1 VVLFDEIE
9 KAHHDVFNLLLQ
21 VLEEGELK
29 DSLGH
34 TVNFRNTV
42 IIMTSNAGAREISRD
57 SRLGFSPETGIMGLA
72 EIQSA
77 ALAELRRI
85 FNPEFINRVDD
96 VVVFHALDEKQV
108 EAILDLQLGELA
120 RRLAEQGCSLEAL
133 PAARKILVEKG
144 WDPRYGGRPMR
155 RAIQKELEDPLS
167 TMLLE
172 KSYPPGT
179 VFVADAF
186 EGKIALRSASPG
198 AERPEIEQAQPAQPA
213 AL

>member
-1 VVLFDEIE
+1 
-9 KAHHDVFNLLLQ
+9 
-21 VLEEGELK
+21 
-29 DSLGH
+29 
-34 TVNFRNTV
+34 
-42 IIMTSNAGAREISRD
+42 
-57 SRLGFSPETGIMGLA
+57 MGLA

-108 EAILDLQLGELA
+108 EAILDLQVEELA
-120 RRLAEQGCSLEAL
+120 RRLAEQGYSVEAL
-133 PAARKILVEKG
+133 PAARKILIEKG

-172 KSYPPGT
+172 GSYPPGT
-179 VFVADAF
+179 VFVADAP
-186 EGKIALRSASPG
+186 EGKITLRPASPS
-198 AERPEIEQAQPAQPA
+198 AASPEIETIQNA